1 MIKLGSAFSG
11 IGGFELGLHWA
22 IPDLETVWQIE
33 KDKFCQK
40 VLKKHWPHSQIYDD
54 ITTINTKD
62 LEDVDMLCAGFPCQD
77 FSKAGKGAG
86 IHGKKSGLF
95 WELWRVLSE
104 FGEQERQIPI
114 VLLENVSAITNRG
127 MGTVLGAL
135 SEIGYNAEWF
145 TIRASDFGAPHIRE
159 RWFCICYVGNAQSR
173 DAHRP
178 VTVSSPKNKEQPR
191 RTNLQNGVSTIS
203 DSKQSRSHRNR
214 QNENR
219 PKKGDKS
226 KVLCKENRKTYPKDT
241 FSFNTM
247 GNATIPD
254 HKRGQKHTMHAH
266 PMGQKNMSECG
277 GGQIDGLHKGE
288 HWKKGAVESAVCS
301 MDDGISNRV
310 ARIRALG
317 NAIVPQCTYYIGKRM
332 IETGLLRDKLCY

>member
-1 MIKLGSAFSG
+1 MVRLGSAFSG

-54 ITTINTKD
+54 ITTINTKN

-77 FSKAGKGAG
+77 FSFAGKGAG
-86 IHGKKSGLF
+86 INGKKSGLF

-104 FGEQERQIPI
+104 FGEQERRIPI
-114 VLLENVSAITNRG
+114 VLLENVPAITNRG

-135 SEIGYNAEWF
+135 SQIGYNAEWF
-145 TIRASDFGAPHIRE
+145 TIRASDFEAPHIRE
-159 RWFCICYVGNAQSR
+159 RWFCICYVGDPKSR

-178 VTVSSPKNKEQPR
+178 VSVSSPKNKEQPR
-191 RTNLQNGVSTIS
+191 RTNIQNGVSTIS
-203 DSKQSRSHRNR
+203 
-214 QNENR
+214 
-219 PKKGDKS
+219 
-226 KVLCKENRKTYPKDT
+226 
-241 FSFNTM
+241 
-247 GNATIPD
+247 D
-254 HKRGQKHTMHAH
+254 HKRGQKHTMYSF
-266 PMGQKNMSECG
+266 PMEKKDMSKCG
-277 GGQIDGLHKGE
+277 GSQINGLHEGE

-317 NAIVPQCTYYIGKRM
+317 NAIVPQCTYWIGKRM

>member
-1 MIKLGSAFSG
+1 MIRLGSAFSG

-40 VLKKHWPHSQIYDD
+40 VLKKHWPNSQIYDD

-77 FSKAGKGAG
+77 FSFAGKGAG

-114 VLLENVSAITNRG
+114 VLLENVPAITNRG

-135 SEIGYNAEWF
+135 SEIGYNAEFF
-145 TIRASDFGAPHIRE
+145 TIRASDFGAPHRRE
-159 RWFCICYVGNAQSR
+159 RWFCICYVGDSQSR

-191 RTNLQNGVSTIS
+191 RTNLQNGLSTNT
-203 DSKQSRSHRNR
+203 DSKRTQVQIKREYTTIQMSGS
-214 QNENR
+214 
-219 PKKGDKS
+219 KG
-226 KVLCKENRKTYPKDT
+226 
-241 FSFNTM
+241 
-247 GNATIPD
+247 
-254 HKRGQKHTMHAH
+254 
-266 PMGQKNMSECG
+266 KNGAIWE
-277 GGQIDGLHKGE
+277 
-288 HWKKGAVESAVCS
+288 KGAVESAVCS

-317 NAIVPQCTYYIGKRM
+317 NAIVPQCTYWIGRRM

>member
-1 MIKLGSAFSG
+1 MIRLGSAFSG

-22 IPDLETVWQIE
+22 IPDLVTVWQIE

-40 VLKKHWPHSQIYDD
+40 VLKKHWPYSQIYDD

-77 FSKAGKGAG
+77 FSFAGKGAG

-95 WELWRVLSE
+95 WELWRVLRE
-104 FGEQERQIPI
+104 FGEQERRIPI
-114 VLLENVSAITNRG
+114 VLLENVPAITNRG

-135 SEIGYNAEWF
+135 SKIGYNAEFF

-159 RWFCICYVGNAQSR
+159 RWFCICYVGDPKSR

-203 DSKQSRSHRNR
+203 DSKRAQVQIKRELSIIPKLGSKG
-214 QNENR
+214 QNGSIWE
-219 PKKGDKS
+219 
-226 KVLCKENRKTYPKDT
+226 
-241 FSFNTM
+241 
-247 GNATIPD
+247 
-254 HKRGQKHTMHAH
+254 
-266 PMGQKNMSECG
+266 
-277 GGQIDGLHKGE
+277 
-288 HWKKGAVESAVCS
+288 KGAVESPVCS
-301 MDDGISNRV
+301 MDDGIPNRV

-317 NAIVPQCTYYIGKRM
+317 NAIVPQCTYWIGKRM